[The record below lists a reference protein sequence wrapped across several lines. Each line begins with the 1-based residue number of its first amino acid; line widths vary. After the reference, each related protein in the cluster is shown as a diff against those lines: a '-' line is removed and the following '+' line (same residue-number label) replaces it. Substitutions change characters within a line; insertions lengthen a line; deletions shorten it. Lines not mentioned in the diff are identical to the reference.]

1 MGAGGGGGWEPQ
13 REGGDGEEKPALA
26 GRCGPLA
33 QSGRVGPSST
43 HNQGARA
50 SGRGISVPDTVFAP
64 IKGQQA
70 RSDAVTSHLCDPE
83 PALPPPWATVLS
95 SASAADQM
103 QLLLARPVRSSTTQS
118 RQTNIRCQTPR
129 AGALRRTRRRAP
141 EHATS
146 ANRTATQ
153 TATGSVAGGGAPSPA
168 SPRAPSACGSTL
180 PQPLAGPPPPAL
192 RPACQAFRG
201 TTHLVAPRCT
211 GDRAG
216 CRGDARPAGEG
227 APLQAARVGRAG
239 SREKELGRGRG
250 GAAELPS
257 SSLPPGRDPARGA
270 VLGRGQRF
278 FVSPAP
284 SARHRGGGPHPGS
297 GAGRFIRDINF
308 SDYTRVRKR
317 LNKL

>member
-1 MGAGGGGGWEPQ
+1 MGGGSRSGRGATERKSRRWQGVVARWHSLGGSAPLP
-13 REGGDGEEKPALA
+13 RTT
-26 GRCGPLA
+26 RGP
-33 QSGRVGPSST
+33 GRVGEASRSQTRCLHRSKGSRPEAMLSRATCVTPSRPCLLPGPRYCHPLALRTRCSSSWP
-43 HNQGARA
+43 GLCVAR
-50 SGRGISVPDTVFAP
+50 R
-64 IKGQQA
+64 
-70 RSDAVTSHLCDPE
+70 
-83 PALPPPWATVLS
+83 
-95 SASAADQM
+95 
-103 QLLLARPVRSSTTQS
+103 
-118 RQTNIRCQTPR
+118 
-129 AGALRRTRRRAP
+129 GALRRTRRRAP

-227 APLQAARVGRAG
+227 APLQAARGGRAG

-257 SSLPPGRDPARGA
+257 SSLPPGRDPAGGA

-297 GAGRFIRDINF
+297 GAGHFIRDINF

>member
-1 MGAGGGGGWEPQ
+1 MGAAAGGGRR
-13 REGGDGEEKPALA
+13 REKAGV

-129 AGALRRTRRRAP
+129 AGALRQTRRRAP

-168 SPRAPSACGSTL
+168 CPRAPSACGSTL

-201 TTHLVAPRCT
+201 DHSPGRPAVYGGQGWVQRGCT
-211 GDRAG
+211 SRWGRGSAASSAG
-216 CRGDARPAGEG
+216 RTSGEQGEGAGEG
-227 APLQAARVGRAG
+227 ERRGCRAPLLLTSSRAG
-239 SREKELGRGRG
+239 SSPRG
-250 GAAELPS
+250 GAWQGTALLCVAGPVCSAPRRRPPS
-257 SSLPPGRDPARGA
+257 W
-270 VLGRGQRF
+270 
-278 FVSPAP
+278 
-284 SARHRGGGPHPGS
+284 
-297 GAGRFIRDINF
+297 
-308 SDYTRVRKR
+308 
-317 LNKL
+317 